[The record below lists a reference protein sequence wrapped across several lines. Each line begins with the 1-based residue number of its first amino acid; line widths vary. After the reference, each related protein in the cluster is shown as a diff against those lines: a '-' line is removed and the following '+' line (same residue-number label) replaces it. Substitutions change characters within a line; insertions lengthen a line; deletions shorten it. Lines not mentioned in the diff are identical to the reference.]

1 MTDNTVFQP
10 SSNPAQSQQQAQSNP
25 VQQPPVQI
33 PTPPQAPAFDSSMY
47 EESFPW
53 GLIFKASIGIIV
65 VVVIAFLVFKFVLP
79 RFRSQSTE
87 NVALTYWGLWE
98 DEPVMR
104 SIISDF
110 EKQNPTIKIIYIKQD
125 PKQYRERIIAR
136 SQNNLGPDIFR
147 FHNTWL
153 PMASNMLLPLSE
165 DVISKKDFGTK
176 YYPVMQKD
184 LTKNGALYGIPLSVD
199 TLSLFVNSDILQS
212 VGLGIPKTW
221 DEFIKVAKQV
231 TVVSADGKI
240 QTAGAAMGT
249 FDNITHAP
257 DILSLLFIQNGA
269 DVTNLSGTSGK
280 ASDSLSFYV
289 TRFAVVPDNVWDT
302 TLDPSLIMFAKGKL
316 AMYFGF
322 SWDVFTIKS
331 IDPNLKF
338 QVADV
343 PHLPGRE
350 MTIASYWVEGVSAKT
365 KHPKEAF
372 LFMNFLTK
380 KDTLIKLYTE
390 ESKTRLF
397 GEPYPQMDMAD
408 LLKQNELVYP
418 FVRQAKN
425 ASSSIFASDT
435 KDNGLNDRAN
445 TYLGNA
451 VRSVLG
457 NTSPQSAID
466 TLSQGVSQVL
476 KQYGQ

>member
-1 MTDNTVFQP
+1 MADNTVFQP
-10 SSNPAQSQQQAQSNP
+10 SPNQSAPPQQAQVP
-25 VQQPPVQI
+25 PAQPS
-33 PTPPQAPAFDSSMY
+33 PPPFDPSMY

-53 GLIFKASIGIIV
+53 GLIIKAGIGLLVIV
-65 VVVIAFLVFKFVLP
+65 LIAFAVFTFVLP
-79 RFRSQSTE
+79 RFRSSSPE
-87 NVALTYWGLWE
+87 NVTLTYWGLWE

-104 SIISDF
+104 SVITDF
-110 EKQNPTIKIIYIKQD
+110 EKQNPTIKVNYIKQD

-153 PMASNMLLPLSE
+153 PMVSGMLLPLSE
-165 DVISKKDFGTK
+165 DVISKKDFNAK
-176 YYPVMQKD
+176 YYTVAQKD
-184 LTKNGALYGIPLSVD
+184 LVKNGALYGIPLSID
-199 TLSLFVNSDILQS
+199 TLSLFVNTDILQS
-212 VGLGIPKTW
+212 VGLGVPKTW
-221 DEFIKVAKQV
+221 DEFIKIAKQV
-231 TVVSADGKI
+231 TVVSGDGKI

-257 DILSLLFIQNGA
+257 DIISLLFIQNGA
-269 DVTNLSGTSGK
+269 DVSNLLTTSGK

-343 PHLPGRE
+343 PHLPGRDI
-350 MTIASYWVEGVSAKT
+350 TIASYWAEGVSSKT
-365 KHPKEAF
+365 KHSKEAF

-390 ESKTRLF
+390 QSKTRLF
-397 GEPYPQMDMAD
+397 GEPYSQVDMAD
-408 LLKQNELVYP
+408 MLKQNELIYP
-418 FVRQAKN
+418 FVKQAKN

-457 NTSPQSAID
+457 NTSPQSAIE

-476 KQYGQ
+476 RQYAQ